1 MKDSYSQWNNIYM
14 CNLVPICIVYACLLQ
29 SRYIY
34 VIIYKHCTL
43 DGRDNIIDTDLY
55 VYTILIVFVEY
66 II

>member
-1 MKDSYSQWNNIYM
+1 M